1 MEFTLFEIHM
11 DDVAFA
17 VSTGDRAA
25 TASTDA
31 EAEPS
36 PGGIPTVAFALV
48 PVFVAA
54 GVAAG
59 FLAARRFRDRRT
71 PHPTGAP
78 DDGSIAVEVSTGEQ

>member
-25 TASTDA
+25 TASTDD
-31 EAEPS
+31 EAEPT
-36 PGGIPTVAFALV
+36 PDGIPRVVFALV

-59 FLAARRFRDRRT
+59 FLAARRFGDPRT
-71 PHPTGAP
+71 PGPAAAP
-78 DDGSIAVEVSTGEQ
+78 DDGSVAVEVSTGEQ